1 MKRWGFRLLGLVA
14 LLALLGGEAALPG
27 NYLSRRDTFR
37 LHLPLR
43 EFFVREVQAGRFPT
57 WNELDGLGASVPG
70 TAVAA
75 VTHPLQLLLAVFT
88 PGTALKWQILLCLML
103 AGLGAA
109 LLARRLGGPEAT
121 WWLAGIA
128 YGGSGYLLSSTDNFT
143 YLHGAALLPWVVL
156 CAEKVAE
163 RPSLV
168 ASVSLGAV
176 LSLGLHGG
184 DVQGALLASVLSLV
198 WAVAVSAQRV
208 RAALH
213 VVLAGAVMV
222 ALSAPLLPAIAATA
236 IDSGRAAGLS
246 PEEVLRWSLS
256 PIRLLE
262 LPFGPLV
269 PIDLLD
275 FHGPVL
281 AQPLGGHTG
290 ALWVASEFV
299 GITVLV
305 LAPLGLMRGP
315 LASARRYAVLA
326 GVGLLLSLGSAGG
339 LYVLLMKV
347 VPGWSAFRYPEKMM
361 PLAVLGLA
369 LLAARGAGLAA
380 GKGHRW
386 AAGIVGLLV
395 LPFAVAI
402 DADVVTWVFTR
413 LDANAALLSPEVAE
427 RIADG
432 LRASASAGL
441 VACVVLGLISWRKPE
456 ALAWA
461 AAGVLALQA
470 AWCAH
475 GLMETRPAEDL
486 ALRPSLLEAVLAAGG
501 ARTRLA
507 AWPERYTYRGERFAA
522 TAAAR
527 RGDFEALSPDHN
539 MRFGVGNIY
548 AYLPGASG
556 EIDRAC
562 SLRPQCTS
570 ACSRRLGAG
579 LCIVSPSIVQAAVGR
594 GAVVLAQMEQPQLVL
609 LRDPL
614 ARPWASV
621 PGVRRLDRSEF
632 MREEFMREES
642 ASPALLVGAEREY
655 EAAPNA
661 VTSWQ
666 RPRPDL
672 AEVQLTLERENLL
685 VVAEQ
690 CARGWTATIDGQP
703 APTVR
708 VDGGLC
714 GVKVAEGAHV
724 VQLRYSPPG
733 WPWVWLIF
741 ALAALGCAGVAVR
754 TRWTR

>member
-1 MKRWGFRLLGLVA
+1 MKRWTLRILGLVA
-14 LLALLGGEAALPG
+14 LLALVGGDAALPG
-27 NYLSRRDTFR
+27 TYLSRRDTFR

-70 TAVAA
+70 TAVTAA
-75 VTHPLQLLLAVFT
+75 THPLQLLLALLT

-128 YGGSGYLLSSTDNFT
+128 YGGSGYLVSSTDNFT
-143 YLHGAALLPWVVL
+143 YLHGAALLPWVLL
-156 CAEKVAE
+156 CAEKLAE
-163 RPSLV
+163 QPSLPAAV
-168 ASVSLGAV
+168 GLGAV

-184 DVQGALLASVLSLV
+184 DVQGALLACLLSAL
-198 WAVAVSAQRV
+198 WAVALSQHRQ
-208 RAALH
+208 RAAVH
-213 VVLAGAVMV
+213 VLLAAVVML

-236 IDSGRAAGLS
+236 LDSGRAAGLAA
-246 PEEVLRWSLS
+246 EEVLRWSLS

-262 LPFGPLV
+262 LPLGPLV
-269 PIDLLD
+269 PVELLD

-299 GITVLV
+299 GVTVLV
-305 LAPLGLMRGP
+305 LAPLGLARGP

-326 GVGLLLSLGSAGG
+326 TVGLVLSLGSWGG

-380 GKGHRW
+380 GRGHRW
-386 AAGIVGLLV
+386 SAFVAGVLL
-395 LPFAVAI
+395 LPFTVAI
-402 DADVVTWVFTR
+402 DADVVTWLFSR
-413 LDANAALLSPEVAE
+413 LDASGALLSPDVAE
-427 RIADG
+427 RIGDG

-441 VACVVLGLISWRKPE
+441 VVAVVLGLISWRRPE
-456 ALAWA
+456 ALGWVAVGA
-461 AAGVLALQA
+461 LALQA

-475 GLMETRPAEDL
+475 GLMETRSTDDL
-486 ALRPSLLEAVLAAGG
+486 ALRPSLLDAVFEAGG

-507 AWPERYTYRGERFAA
+507 AWPERYSYRGERFSA

-527 RGDFEALSPDHN
+527 RGDFEAISPDHN

-556 EIDRAC
+556 AIDRAC
-562 SLRPQCTS
+562 SVRPQCTS
-570 ACSRRLGAG
+570 ACARRLGAG
-579 LCIVSPSIVQAAVGR
+579 LCIVSPPIVDALVQR
-594 GAVVLAQMEQPQLVL
+594 GAVVLARMEQPQLVL

-621 PGVRRLDRSEF
+621 PGVRRLLQPEQL
-632 MREEFMREES
+632 REAFMREES
-642 ASPALLVGAEREY
+642 ALPALLIDAEREY
-655 EAAPNA
+655 EAAPHA
-661 VTSWQ
+661 VMSWQ

-672 AEVQLTLERENLL
+672 AEIEVTLEQENLL

-690 CARGWTATIDGQP
+690 CARGWTATIDGKA

-714 GVKVAEGAHV
+714 GVKVAAGTHA
-724 VQLRYSPPG
+724 VQLRYVPPG
-733 WPWVWLIF
+733 WPWVWGIF
-741 ALAALGCAGVAVR
+741 VLGALGCGAVGWQAR
-754 TRWTR
+754 RRR